1 MVLYFNYS
9 KGGIKMKLKKWVK
22 VNLLIIVEI
31 LTIILVMNL
40 KTDITF
46 NFKILMTSLFII
58 CENLIMFI
66 EGE

>member
-1 MVLYFNYS
+1 
-9 KGGIKMKLKKWVK
+9 MKLKKWVK
-22 VNLLIIVEI
+22 VSLLIIVEI
-31 LTIILVMNL
+31 LTITFIMNL

-46 NFKILMTSLFII
+46 NAKILSISVFII

>member
-1 MVLYFNYS
+1 MLYLSHS

-22 VNLLIIVEI
+22 VSLLIIAEI

>member
-1 MVLYFNYS
+1 
-9 KGGIKMKLKKWVK
+9 MKLKKWVK
-22 VNLLIIVEI
+22 VSLLIIVEI

-46 NFKILMTSLFII
+46 NFKILMTSLFIV

>member
-1 MVLYFNYS
+1 MVYLSHS

-22 VNLLIIVEI
+22 VSLLIIAEI
-31 LTIILVMNL
+31 LTVGLIMNL

-46 NFKILMTSLFII
+46 GMKILLTSAFII

>member
-1 MVLYFNYS
+1 
-9 KGGIKMKLKKWVK
+9 MKLKKWVK
-22 VNLLIIVEI
+22 VSLLIITEI
-31 LTIILVMNL
+31 LTVGLIMNL

-46 NFKILMTSLFII
+46 EMKILLTSAFII